1 MKSVAKTKPHASTS
15 ARSRVSKTKTRAVVA
30 PTHTVVPLK
39 DRRLNFGNKWDFAP
53 APEDSK
59 SYIIA
64 PRHELFINGR
74 FVKPKSGKH
83 FESINPATEQ
93 TLTEIAE
100 ANEADVDS
108 AVRAARKAYDKL
120 WSKMPGRE
128 RGKYLYRIARIIQE
142 KARELA
148 VLETMDGGKT
158 IKESRDVDLPLVAA
172 HFFYYAGWADK
183 LKYAFPGKTPQ
194 PLGVAGQII
203 PWNFPLLMAAW
214 KIAPALA
221 CGNTVVLKPAETTS
235 LTALRLAQIFQE
247 AELPEGVVNI
257 VTGAGETGEALVNH
271 SDINKIAFTGSTEV
285 GKAIARAIAER
296 SGARQSTGDFSAG
309 KVGRVLPN
317 AATPRLTLEL
327 GGKAANILFE
337 DAPIDQAIEGVIAG
351 IYFNQGHV
359 CCAGSRLFVQEGIY
373 STVIKKLRD
382 RIQTLR
388 VGNPLDKNTDIG
400 AINSSAQLQKI
411 RELVQSGVDEGAELT
426 QTQCTLPAKG
436 YWFAPSFLTGVTHA
450 HRVASEEIF
459 GPVLSVMTFRT
470 PEEAFERANNIPD
483 GLSAGVWTDKGS
495 KIFKMVNKLRAGV
508 VWANTYNKFDPT
520 SPFGGYKESGF
531 GREGGLQGLAAYCR
545 LD

>member
-1 MKSVAKTKPHASTS
+1 MKTKLKPVKLS
-15 ARSRVSKTKTRAVVA
+15 SKRAVAA
-30 PTHTVVPLK
+30 PAHPVVPLK
-39 DRRLNFGNKWDFAP
+39 DRKLNFGNKWDFAP

-59 SYIIA
+59 NYVIA
-64 PRHELFINGR
+64 PQHELFINGK
-74 FVKPKSGKH
+74 FVAPASGKY
-83 FESINPATEQ
+83 FESLNPATEQ
-93 TLTEIAE
+93 TLTTIAA
-100 ANEADVDS
+100 ANADDVDS
-108 AVRAARKAYDKL
+108 AVKSARRAYDKV

-235 LTALRLAQIFQE
+235 LTAMRLAQIFQE

-257 VTGAGETGEALVNH
+257 ITGAGETGAALVNH
-271 SDINKIAFTGSTEV
+271 PDINKLAFTGSTEV
-285 GKAIARAIAER
+285 GKRIAQAV
-296 SGARQSTGDFSAG
+296 AG
-309 KVGRVLPN
+309 TKKK
-317 AATPRLTLEL
+317 LTLEL

-400 AINSSAQLQKI
+400 AINSKPQLDKI

-426 QTQCTLPAKG
+426 QTQCSLPAKG
-436 YWFAPSFLTGVTHA
+436 YWFPPTFLTGVTHA

-470 PEEAFERANNIPD
+470 PEEAFERANNIPY

-531 GREGGLQGLAAYCR
+531 GREGGLQGLGAYCR

>member
-1 MKSVAKTKPHASTS
+1 MKSKLKPVKLSAK
-15 ARSRVSKTKTRAVVA
+15 RVVVA
-30 PTHTVVPLK
+30 TNHAVVPLRE
-39 DRRLNFGNKWDFAP
+39 RRLNFGDKWNYAP

-59 SYIIA
+59 NYVIA
-64 PRHELFINGR
+64 PRHELFIGGK
-74 FVKPKSGKH
+74 FVQPHSQKYFP
-83 FESINPATEQ
+83 SINPATEEK
-93 TLTEIAE
+93 LTEISFAD
-100 ANEADVDS
+100 ATDVDQAVKS
-108 AVRAARKAYDKL
+108 ARRAYEKV
-120 WSKMPGRE
+120 WSRMPGRE

-183 LKYAFPGKTPQ
+183 LKYAFPGKTPS

-235 LTALRLAQIFQE
+235 ITALRLAQIFQE

-257 VTGAGETGEALVNH
+257 VTGAGETGAALVNH
-271 SDINKIAFTGSTEV
+271 PDVNKIAFTGSTEV
-285 GKAIARAIAER
+285 GKRIA
-296 SGARQSTGDFSAG
+296 QLVAG
-309 KVGRVLPN
+309 TKKKF
-317 AATPRLTLEL
+317 TLEL

-337 DAPIDQAIEGVIAG
+337 DAPIDQAIEGVVNG

-373 STVIKKLRD
+373 KTVIKKLRD

-400 AINSSAQLQKI
+400 AINSRPQLEKI
-411 RELVQSGVDEGAELT
+411 RELVQSGVDEGAELN
-426 QTQCTLPAKG
+426 QSSCSLPAKG
-436 YWFAPSFLTGVTHA
+436 FWFPPTFLTGVTHA
-450 HRVASEEIF
+450 HRVANEEIF

-470 PEEAFERANNIPD
+470 PEEAFERANNIPY

-531 GREGGLQGLAAYCR
+531 GREGGLHGLAAYCR